1 MNPRRVLAGPM
12 GTLANPASEGDH
24 PGVFQWFDRFMA
36 LLPGISTRFVH
47 DGRRPTDCDLPDL
60 RWPGAVRPPF
70 GAAAPSRWGVRYPP
84 PRPCSPSRPSGTH
97 GRLRSFGT
105 VRGRSGIVGHVRLPP
120 LLEGRPGHV
129 RNTCAG
135 GARRSDLDSDGPAER
150 EWNRVGGPP
159 ARPHHEPWLGMASA
173 VRPGKPRGRD
183 LDLLA
188 PSRTSTLGSGGNR
201 VHLGGG
207 PFARKGRESRGIP
220 CPELLSR
227 GPVRAGIRWG
237 HPSDAGIETFPEL
250 RRGGGPERDPHGS
263 W

>member
-1 MNPRRVLAGPM
+1 MTGVVQQTATCPTSAG
-12 GTLANPASEGDH
+12 
-24 PGVFQWFDRFMA
+24 
-36 LLPGISTRFVH
+36 
-47 DGRRPTDCDLPDL
+47 
-60 RWPGAVRPPF
+60 
-70 GAAAPSRWGVRYPP
+70 
-84 PRPCSPSRPSGTH
+84 
-97 GRLRSFGT
+97 
-105 VRGRSGIVGHVRLPP
+105 RGRSGHLSAQLLLPAGAFATLLLGLALLLDPLGPMDAYAPLALFVVGAGSLATYVSLRYWKVVPA
-120 LLEGRPGHV
+120 HV

-135 GARRSDLDSDGPAER
+135 GARRSDLDSDGPAEW